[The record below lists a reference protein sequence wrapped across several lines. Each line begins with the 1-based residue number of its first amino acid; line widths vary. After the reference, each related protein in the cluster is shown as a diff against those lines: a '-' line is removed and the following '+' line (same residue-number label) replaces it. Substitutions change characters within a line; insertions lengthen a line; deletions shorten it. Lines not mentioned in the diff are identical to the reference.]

1 MPAAKLRRPAAWHEQ
16 DKHEEEDDADEEPLV
31 SIAATRGKGKNTLKD
46 DEDAEDGAAD
56 SRTTTRAQRHTFAKN
71 RHLFDQALVAQFDK
85 LMDTANKTVGKQAQ
99 INQII
104 NSCVT
109 RKAAGGV
116 GVLIKTRSVKRFQR
130 SMMRDENKETAH
142 GLGWWSL
149 VGTKFGGSES
159 LAQKALDAGEVYQAE
174 DTGLYYQKSH
184 TIERTRVQEKGYK
197 GEEDTGGLLSSDE
210 FVQALC
216 DQEEQLTAEPLGDW
230 FKQCQKGVPKKIA
243 GAQADDGDF
252 TVMQESFDAV
262 SRVTLALRR
271 LGTKMMAAGGN
282 SETTKLMSGRAIS
295 LCKAV
300 AGPSEAIESLLVAQ
314 GEAKRNISKADVAE
328 ALKAMSVPYKQ
339 MVELFNEIVI
349 QVKSAA
355 KGSKTADAAK
365 GLKPIK
371 L

>member
-1 MPAAKLRRPAAWHEQ
+1 
-16 DKHEEEDDADEEPLV
+16 
-31 SIAATRGKGKNTLKD
+31 
-46 DEDAEDGAAD
+46 
-56 SRTTTRAQRHTFAKN
+56 
-71 RHLFDQALVAQFDK
+71 
-85 LMDTANKTVGKQAQ
+85 
-99 INQII
+99 
-104 NSCVT
+104 
-109 RKAAGGV
+109 
-116 GVLIKTRSVKRFQR
+116 
-130 SMMRDENKETAH
+130 
-142 GLGWWSL
+142 
-149 VGTKFGGSES
+149 
-159 LAQKALDAGEVYQAE
+159 
-174 DTGLYYQKSH
+174 
-184 TIERTRVQEKGYK
+184 
-197 GEEDTGGLLSSDE
+197 
-210 FVQALC
+210 
-216 DQEEQLTAEPLGDW
+216 
-230 FKQCQKGVPKKIA
+230 
-243 GAQADDGDF
+243 
-252 TVMQESFDAV
+252 ESFDAV